1 MNKLTILATT
11 IAFTFA
17 GCSSTFLAT
26 APENN
31 ISDLM
36 VTFDESKGMYQLN
49 WQATDTEQAVKIF
62 VSSEQNGVDK
72 KVIAKANSTQYQ
84 WQAEGEKGRKYFTV
98 QPENG
103 EADNA
108 ASRLLP
114 LEKGRNFRE
123 LGGYETVDG
132 KTVKWGKLFRS
143 GVLSNLTDN
152 DYKYL
157 DNLGIKTIVDLRDN
171 NERATEVTQWK
182 AGEVETISTD
192 YGQVLD
198 MKKFA
203 RALMDPELNEE
214 KAIMLFAQ
222 MYPSLAETQKENY
235 TAMFDRLAAKDD
247 GILFHCSAG
256 KDRTGVAGV
265 LILTALGVDKEV
277 AIQDYLLSEQ
287 YLDPKELFHV
297 PENMS
302 QEQQKMYAF
311 FSKLPPEIMQV
322 FAGTRRPMIEAAI
335 AHMET
340 KSGSVLNYIHEELG
354 VSEQDLAN
362 IRKHYLN

>member
-1 MNKLTILATT
+1 MKKLSILTSAL
-11 IAFTFA
+11 IFA
-17 GCSSTFLAT
+17 GCTT
-26 APENN
+26 TPPQNN
-31 ISDLM
+31 ISDLT
-36 VTFDESKGMYQLN
+36 VTYDESKNLYQLN
-49 WQATDTEQAVKIF
+49 WQATQAKQDVEILVASDEQGSDA
-62 VSSEQNGVDK
+62 
-72 KVIAKANSTQYQ
+72 KVIASANDDQYQ
-84 WQAEGEKGRKYFTV
+84 WQSTGAKGRKYFTV
-98 QPENG
+98 KPANG
-103 EADNA
+103 QADNA

-143 GVLSNLTDN
+143 GALANLTNN
-152 DYKYL
+152 DYQYI
-157 DNLGIKTIVDLRDN
+157 DNLGIKTVVDFRDN
-171 NERATEVTQWK
+171 NERATEVTDWK
-182 AGEVETISTD
+182 ASDVEVISKD

-203 RALMDPELNEE
+203 KALMDPSLNEE
-214 KAIMLFAQ
+214 KATMLFAQ
-222 MYPSLAETQKENY
+222 MYPSLTETQKENY
-235 TAMFDRLAAKDD
+235 TAMFNRLATKDD
-247 GILFHCSAG
+247 GLLFHCTAG

-302 QEQQKMYAF
+302 PEQEKMYAF
-311 FSKLPPEIMQV
+311 FSKLPEEIVQV

-335 AHMET
+335 SHMET
-340 KSGSVLNYIHEELG
+340 KSGSILNYIQQELN